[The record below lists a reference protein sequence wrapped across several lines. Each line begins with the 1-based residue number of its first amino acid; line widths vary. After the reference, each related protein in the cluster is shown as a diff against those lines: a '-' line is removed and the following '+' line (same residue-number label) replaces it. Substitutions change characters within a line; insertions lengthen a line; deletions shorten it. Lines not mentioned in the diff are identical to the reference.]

1 MDEVSEARAVP
12 RRRTRMSLVWVVPI
26 VAAVVAGW
34 VAVAKIL
41 SEGPTITIVFDSA
54 EGLEAGKT
62 QIHYNGVNVGTLSAI
77 RLSDDHKKV
86 VATARMAPDTE
97 SFLVKDTR
105 FWVVRARIS
114 GATVSGLGT
123 LISGSYVGM
132 EIGTSKDRERDFVAL
147 STPPVVSQNV
157 PGRFFVLRT
166 SELGSLD
173 YGTPIYFRRLEV
185 GEVASYALDDDGK
198 GLTVRIFVQAPYDK
212 YVTTETRFWQASG
225 VDLSLSASGLTVQT
239 QSLLSIL
246 IGGIAFETAATEPS
260 AAPAPAETTFTLYDD
275 RTRAFQPSRG
285 EPQLYEAVF
294 RQSVRGLAPGAPV
307 EFWGIPIG
315 EVKRVRPQ
323 LDEPSMSL
331 SVHVQVEVYPEM
343 LRVQAPDLATA
354 TGASEHRARL
364 DALVAHGMR
373 AQLQTGNLL
382 TGSLFVALDFFPDA
396 PTATVD
402 WTATP
407 PRIPTT
413 GGEIAALEAK
423 ITKLVD
429 KLSALPIEAIGKD
442 VTEVLQTLDA
452 TLAEAR
458 RTLAS
463 AERTLDGAGT
473 VLQPDSPL
481 RVELSA
487 MLQELSRAARS
498 LRTLTDYLERHP
510 ESLLRGKSGEAK

>member
-1 MDEVSEARAVP
+1 MDEVTEARAVP

-26 VAAVVAGW
+26 AAALVAGW
-34 VAVAKIL
+34 VAVARIL

-62 QIHYNGVNVGTLSAI
+62 PIHYNGVNVGTLSAI
-77 RLSDDHKKV
+77 RLSDDHRKV

-97 SFLVKDTR
+97 DFLVEDTQ

-132 EIGTSKDRERDFVAL
+132 EIGTSKKRQRDFVAL
-147 STPPVVSQNV
+147 STPPVVSHNV
-157 PGRFFVLRT
+157 PGRFFVLHT
-166 SELGSLD
+166 PQLGSLD
-173 YGTPIYFRRLEV
+173 YGTPVYFRRLQV
-185 GEVASYALDDDGK
+185 GEVASYALDADGT

-212 YVTTETRFWQASG
+212 YVTSDTRFWQASG
-225 VDLSLSASGLTVQT
+225 IDLSLSASGLTVQT

-246 IGGIAFETAATEPS
+246 IGGIAFETPAGAAAT
-260 AAPAPAETTFTLYDD
+260 PAPAETAYTLYDD
-275 RTRAFQPSRG
+275 RTRAFAPARG
-285 EPQLYEAVF
+285 EPQTYELVF
-294 RQSVRGLAPGAPV
+294 QQSVRGLAPGAPV

-315 EVKRVRPQ
+315 EVKRIRPA
-323 LDEPSMSL
+323 LDEKTMSL
-331 SVHVQVEVYPEM
+331 SVHVLVEIYPEM
-343 LRVQAPDLATA
+343 LRVEAPDLATA
-354 TGASEHRARL
+354 TGEARHRDRI
-364 DALVAHGMR
+364 DGLVAHGMR

-382 TGSLFVALDFFPDA
+382 TGALFVALDFFPDA
-396 PTATVD
+396 PKASVD
-402 WTATP
+402 WTAVP

-442 VTEVLQTLDA
+442 VTEVLRTLDA

-458 RTLAS
+458 TTLAA
-463 AERTLDGAGT
+463 AERTLDGAST
-473 VLQPDSPL
+473 VLEPGSSL